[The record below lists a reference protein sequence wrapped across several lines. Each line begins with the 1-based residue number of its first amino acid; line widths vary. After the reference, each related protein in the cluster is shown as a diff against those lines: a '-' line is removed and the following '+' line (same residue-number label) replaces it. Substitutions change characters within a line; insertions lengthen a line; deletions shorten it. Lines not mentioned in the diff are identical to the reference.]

1 MSVAKRKDGRWLVKF
16 KDTDGRWKQR
26 SFRMEEDARRFDAEC
41 QYDAAENQRLT
52 LLEVV
57 LAYVKN
63 RRLSERAVSIYRYL
77 VCGNDWK
84 NGTHKEGPAEVL
96 ATKYADSLTRLDLET
111 VRENCRRNSVCVVTM
126 NGHIGKLKAALN
138 WAVEQ
143 DLLTVNPWAKYR
155 NVQGGKSKPRSDTLE
170 DFARLYPVLPAWL
183 QWASKT
189 AIALCLRPGE
199 KELFSLRW
207 KSFDWQTQSVAVYMS
222 KVDNT
227 KIVYPPVAYM
237 AEAWERFQEDER
249 HGYELVCRS
258 RGNRQVFFSMYI
270 SAWNRACRKAG
281 VKMPMYALRHI
292 AASQMLAGGA
302 DLAAVAAQLGHKNIT
317 TTAEF
322 YLHALP
328 AAQRQAA
335 AALPDCTKMVRNGA
349 GIQAKS
355 KR

>member
-16 KDTDGRWKQR
+16 KDTEGRWKQR

-63 RRLSERAVSIYRYL
+63 RKMSEGTIQGYKYT
-77 VCGNDWK
+77 VCGSDWK
-84 NGTHKEGPAEVL
+84 DGTHKEGPAEIL

-111 VRENCRRNSVCVVTM
+111 VRENCRRDGICVVTM
-126 NGHIGKLKAALN
+126 NKHVGKLKAALN

-155 NVQGGKSKPRSDTLE
+155 NVPGGKHKPRSGTLE
-170 DFARLYPVLPAWL
+170 DFARLYPVLPPWL

-207 KSFDWQTQSVAVYMS
+207 KSFDWQTQSVTVYMS

-227 KIVYPPVAYM
+227 KVVYPPVVYM
-237 AEAWERFQEDER
+237 AEAWERFQEDAR
-249 HGYELVCRS
+249 QGYELVCRN
-258 RGNRQVFFSMYI
+258 RKNRQVFITMYG
-270 SAWNRACRKAG
+270 SAWRYACKKAG
-281 VKMPMYALRHI
+281 VRMPMYALRHI

-302 DLAAVAAQLGHKNIT
+302 DLAAVAAQLGHKNVA
-317 TTAEF
+317 TTAGF

-349 GIQAKS
+349 GIIPKS